1 MKPDPKTLIV
11 EDSKAISNVMT
22 NILSDLGIKEI
33 VTAENG
39 LKGIELFKNALL
51 EKAPFNLVF
60 LDVEMPV
67 MNGHTALK
75 IMRTLEKGPGSD
87 QEQKAIIIMATS
99 LDSPDNMIEA
109 IEGECNDYIVK
120 PATINM
126 IREKLSEYF
135 PPGSDLQT
143 ESTES

>member
-22 NILSDLGIKEI
+22 NILADLGIKEI

-39 LKGIELFKNALL
+39 LKGTEIFKNALL
-51 EKAPFNLVF
+51 NNVPFELVF

-75 IMRTLEKGPGSD
+75 IMRTLEKGPGAD
-87 QEQKAIIIMATS
+87 QQQKAIIIMATS
-99 LDSPDNMIEA
+99 LDSPDSMIES

-126 IREKLSEYF
+126 IREKIAEYF
-135 PPGSDLQT
+135 PPGENLQT
-143 ESTES
+143 DSSKS

>member
-1 MKPDPKTLIV
+1 MKPDLKTLIV

-33 VTAENG
+33 ATAENG

-135 PPGSDLQT
+135 PLNSNPQT
-143 ESTES
+143 DSNKE